1 MNRMVIFDDREFSF
15 ASEDDRP
22 DFGPMTDLRG
32 VFEIRT
38 GILNTAER
46 LIREWGEEAVAYFV
60 PEELRGVVAERA
72 SCRVNSLPD
81 DELSFLLVN
90 GRWSYPAA
98 KFNLNTGQAVVEK
111 AGGAVIAADLK
122 REDAEEFLSRGVL
135 GDSVERLEYE
145 GRLLIRRPWEVI
157 GLLDKVLLTDLLSH
171 PLIQQAGESGVES
184 RELPEGVIAFGEEAL
199 AIDGGAR
206 VYPGVTFDLEGGP
219 ILIDKGAT
227 IRTGAIIRGPVYVGY
242 GSTILERSLIK
253 GNTVVGPVCK
263 VAGEVGGT
271 IFQGYS
277 NKAHAGHL
285 GDSYVGEWVNFGAGT
300 TNSNLLNTYGEV
312 RVQLRPGGE
321 RERTGMAYLGAIIG
335 DHVKFGINT
344 KIMTGTVVGTGAMI
358 ATTPAPPGSV
368 ESFLWLTDKDVN
380 AFLWGK
386 FIQVAETV
394 MGRRGIE
401 LTEAMR
407 GRLKV
412 LHEKITGL

>member
-1 MNRMVIFDDREFSF
+1 MSV
-15 ASEDDRP
+15 
-22 DFGPMTDLRG
+22 
-32 VFEIRT
+32 
-38 GILNTAER
+38 
-46 LIREWGEEAVAYFV
+46 
-60 PEELRGVVAERA
+60 
-72 SCRVNSLPD
+72 RVNSLPD

-171 PLIQQAGESGVES
+171 PLVQQAGESGVES